1 MSFNMNL
8 RGAAGSSIGNTQT
21 MAGNKVPKGYQ
32 QGQLSQFTPEQH
44 QLFSSLF
51 SQVSPQSYLGKLAGG
66 DQEAFGQLEAPALRQ
81 FNQLQGNIASRFSQ
95 GGARRSS
102 GFQNTMNQASQDFA
116 SQLQSQRMGYQRQ
129 ALQDL
134 MSMSHE
140 LLGQR
145 PYEQFLVQNAPKR
158 PSFLSQLGTALGGGL
173 GMTGGRLAGR
183 LLG

>member
-32 QGQLSQFTPEQH
+32 HAQLSQLTPEQH

-51 SQVSPQSYLGKLAGG
+51 SHVSPQSYLGRLSGG
-66 DQEAFGQLEAPALRQ
+66 SKEDFDALEAPALRQ
-81 FNQLQGNIASRFSQ
+81 FQELQGNTASRFSQ

-102 GFQNTMNQASQDFA
+102 GFQNTMNQATQDFA
-116 SQLQSQRMGYQRQ
+116 SKLQSQRMGYQQQ
-129 ALQDL
+129 ALRDL
-134 MSMSHE
+134 MEMSQQ

-145 PYEQFLVQNAPKR
+145 PYEQFLVQNAPKQ
-158 PSFLSQLGTALGGGL
+158 PSFLSQLGSGLGSGL
-173 GMTGGRLAGR
+173 GMLGGSKFGRLFG
-183 LLG
+183 